1 MAIGIGPVPTGWRAL
16 QPYGDHFSGRG
27 SPPNGNGL
35 ITLQDHVIAE
45 YGWEFDTGQRRKK
58 EWNHSHIVPFF
69 PERWGGVQA

>member
-1 MAIGIGPVPTGWRAL
+1 
-16 QPYGDHFSGRG
+16 
-27 SPPNGNGL
+27 L